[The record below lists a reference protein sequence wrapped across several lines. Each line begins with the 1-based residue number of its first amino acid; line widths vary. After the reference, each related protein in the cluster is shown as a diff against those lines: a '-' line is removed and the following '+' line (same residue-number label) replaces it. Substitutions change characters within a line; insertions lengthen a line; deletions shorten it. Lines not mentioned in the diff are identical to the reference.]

1 MVYKNS
7 ILIIL
12 PATNFSE
19 TEYLSVKTVLANSGF
34 NTFTASDANGL
45 CVGQNG
51 LKVKADVSFFNM
63 HENNFIAIIFIGG
76 PGVKKYWINPALHSI
91 ANKFQIKNKIIGAI
105 CSSPVILAKAGLLS
119 GREATCFESDKQELE
134 KEGVTYKNLPIVI
147 SKNIITANG
156 PSSAYNFAEKFV
168 EKIKFN

>member
-12 PATNFSE
+12 PATNFNE
-19 TEYLSVKTVLANSGF
+19 IEYLSVKTVLENSGF

-63 HENNFIAIIFIGG
+63 HESNFIAIVFIGG
-76 PGVKKYWINPALHSI
+76 PGIKKYWSNPSLHSI
-91 ANKFQIKNKIIGAI
+91 ANKFLKKNKIVGAI

-119 GREATCFESDKQELE
+119 GYETTCFENDKQELE
-134 KEGVTYKNLPIVI
+134 KEGVAYKNLPVVI
-147 SKNIITANG
+147 SKNLITANG
-156 PSSAYNFAEKFV
+156 PSAAQDFAEKII
-168 EKIKFN
+168 EKIKYN